1 VVCGLLRA
9 RVTTEKDLV
18 VLRSASV
25 RVKCTDFSFVENL
38 VTPVIGVVCDLLHA
52 RVTAEKDS
60 VVLRS
65 ASVRV

>member
-1 VVCGLLRA
+1 
-9 RVTTEKDLV
+9 V